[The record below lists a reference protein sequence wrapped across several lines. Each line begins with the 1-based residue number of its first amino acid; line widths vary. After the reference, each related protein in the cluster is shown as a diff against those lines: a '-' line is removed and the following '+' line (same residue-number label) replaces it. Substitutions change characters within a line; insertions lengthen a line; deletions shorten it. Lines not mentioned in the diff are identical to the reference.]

1 MVHFTPVDPCFPGPL
16 RGSFSSSIVLNNDM
30 QWQTNFLFL
39 KNQLF
44 CHWHCICSICG
55 THSSKYYLEHRTDM
69 VFNTGNFD
77 LQRWNSCL
85 MGSNGTF
92 SSCNYILLFAALK
105 LLFNGKQWD
114 LLRCM
119 MIPDFVYA
127 SIHLLSKVTC
137 FQRCKLGL
145 AALQGLFIG
154 MEWELQRCRCAA
166 AALQQQLQ
174 FRYNSVAAAAASA
187 AAAALQ

>member
-1 MVHFTPVDPCFPGPL
+1 
-16 RGSFSSSIVLNNDM
+16 
-30 QWQTNFLFL
+30 
-39 KNQLF
+39 
-44 CHWHCICSICG
+44 
-55 THSSKYYLEHRTDM
+55 
-69 VFNTGNFD
+69 
-77 LQRWNSCL
+77 
-85 MGSNGTF
+85 
-92 SSCNYILLFAALK
+92 
-105 LLFNGKQWD
+105 
-114 LLRCM
+114 M

-137 FQRCKLGL
+137 FQRCQLGL